1 MEDKHAEYI
10 VALNRN
16 LVKYN
21 VSASIVPDGKKL
33 AAGWQLCQSLDKG
46 QTLKQYL
53 LERFDS
59 SQMTEEERAGAFIVA
74 ESTAPAAILVYCP
87 QHADE
92 L

>member
-33 AAGWQLCQSLDKG
+33 AAGWQLCQSLDKR
-46 QTLKQYL
+46 QILKQYL

-59 SQMTEEERAGAFIVA
+59 SQMTEEEKAGAFIVA
-74 ESTAPAAILVYCP
+74 ATAPAAILVYCP